1 MEREVVKLSVNLP
14 RDVVDALRGIAE
26 QQGTTVTEALRRS
39 ISTQK
44 FVDETVKGGAKILV
58 EDPKEKQLRQ
68 VVFR

>member
-14 RDVVDALRGIAE
+14 KDVVDALREIAD

-44 FVDETVKGGAKILV
+44 FVDDTVKGGSKILV
-58 EDPKEKQLRQ
+58 DDPNEKQLRQ